1 MALYTTQAFVLN
13 HMPYKDNSR
22 LVRCYTAEFG
32 FLTFLVSGLGK
43 PKSMMKTSY
52 LYPLTLLSVAFH
64 HTQNKDIF
72 RPKDVQ
78 LSESFSAIH
87 TDIIKS
93 SIVQYMA
100 ELTFRVVQ
108 QTHEKDEILF
118 SHLHQY
124 MSYLQQLDTFYC
136 LNIPCHFTCTLV
148 SQMGVAPDTSTMLD
162 AYTEPHTREHIELMQ
177 QFLHQPYTD
186 IVDRKL
192 TNAQR
197 SWMLQ
202 YLIKYYNTQ
211 FQQQLQ
217 LNSLEVLKLVL
228 D

>member
-13 HMPYKDNSR
+13 HLPYKDNSR
-22 LVRCYTAEFG
+22 LVRCYTADFG

-78 LSESFSAIH
+78 LTDAFQAVQ

-100 ELTFRVVQ
+100 EITYRVVL
-108 QTHEKDEILF
+108 QTHEKDEMLF
-118 SHLHQY
+118 AHLHQY
-124 MSYLQQLDTFYC
+124 MSYLQEFDTPHC

-148 SQMGVAPDTSTMLD
+148 SQMGVAPDTQTMLD
-162 AYTEPHTREHIELMQ
+162 VYTDTHTRENIECLA
-177 QFLHQPYTD
+177 QFLKQPYSD
-186 IVDRKL
+186 MSDKKL

-197 SWMLQ
+197 SWMLN
-202 YLIKYYNTQ
+202 YLLTYYGSQ
-211 FQQQLQ
+211 FQQQLH
-217 LNSLEVLKLVL
+217 LNSLDVLKVVL
-228 D
+228 E